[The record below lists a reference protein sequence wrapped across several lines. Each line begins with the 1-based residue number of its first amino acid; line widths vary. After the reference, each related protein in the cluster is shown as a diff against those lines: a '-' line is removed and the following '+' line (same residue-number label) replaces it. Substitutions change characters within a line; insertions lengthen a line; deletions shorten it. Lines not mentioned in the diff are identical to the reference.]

1 VVARPA
7 EQHTRAFIEQIA
19 VLLEADGLPR
29 VAGRIFGSLLV
40 AAEPRSL
47 DDLASDLGVS
57 KASISINVRLLEE
70 KGTVERVSRQ
80 ADRRDY
86 YRMSDDIRER
96 TLEQRI
102 ARWRRFHDAIA
113 GARESCGIKEPV
125 VRSRLEAMDHV
136 YRHMLEATTRALEEW
151 RAGRAGHPSAGRRAA
166 PQPVRSR

>member
-1 VVARPA
+1 MAARPP
-7 EQHTRAFIEQIA
+7 EQHTRDFIEQIA

-29 VAGRIFGSLLV
+29 VAGRIFGTLLV
-40 AAEPRSL
+40 SAEPRSL
-47 DDLASDLGVS
+47 DDLASQLGVS

-86 YRMSDDIRER
+86 YRMSDDILER

-113 GARESCGIKEPV
+113 GARQSCRIREPV
-125 VRSRLEAMDHV
+125 VSSRLEAMDHV
-136 YRHMLEATTRALEEW
+136 YQHMLAATTRALEEW
-151 RAGRAGHPSAGRRAA
+151 RAGRGGARSRST
-166 PQPVRSR
+166 PQPARTR